1 MLRGFVLALL
11 VCGFSSAQEPP
22 ERILDRAITLHEAGH
37 IDAAIREYQAYLKLR
52 PGAAEIHSN
61 LGAAL
66 VRAVRYEEAI
76 AEYKQALA
84 KDPGNPPVRLNLALA
99 YYKSG

>member
-11 VCGFSSAQEPP
+11 VFGVSSAQVLP
-22 ERILDRAITLHEAGH
+22 ERILERAITLHKAGD
-37 IDAAIREYQAYLKLR
+37 IDGAIREYRAYLKLR

-61 LGAAL
+61 LGTAL
-66 VRAVRYEEAI
+66 VRAGRYEEAI

-84 KDPGNPPVRLNLALA
+84 KDPGNPPVRLNLAQIGRA
-99 YYKSG
+99 HV